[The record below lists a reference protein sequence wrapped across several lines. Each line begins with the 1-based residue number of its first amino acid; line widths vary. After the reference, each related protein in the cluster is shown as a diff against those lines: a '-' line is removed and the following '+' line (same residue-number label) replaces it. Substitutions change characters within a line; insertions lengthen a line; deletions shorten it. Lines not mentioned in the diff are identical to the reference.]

1 MQTNG
6 STSSGTT
13 RSTVTFPHFTTV
25 SEAFAYL
32 TSKMRS
38 HLAKAEFSDLRRV
51 CIEQMK
57 TPSGAQLSP
66 DLLKKVRSSEN
77 ITALFDALAESPC
90 WSWID
95 VRLLSVMAA
104 ASGLVES
111 IEVVEKYRQSVFS
124 RKLIDVIPSA
134 PSRKVKD
141 EYYSKLVIKLGKK
154 ANELT
159 VSDLLEFQNE
169 LEEVILDIN
178 NGVCVLDHV
187 QGGCIEI
194 HWFIPTH
201 CVGDAYKSAR
211 QRCDKFEEVSLLC
224 LQIGDYPVIHAPQ
237 NKEGFM
243 APAPSSSVTTG
254 KRLILHVHAQA
265 DLKKD
270 KKGALRRI
278 LYLLSFRFLGCH

>member
-1 MQTNG
+1 
-6 STSSGTT
+6 
-13 RSTVTFPHFTTV
+13 
-25 SEAFAYL
+25 
-32 TSKMRS
+32 MRS
-38 HLAKAEFSDLRRV
+38 HLVRAEFSDLRRV
-51 CIEQMK
+51 CIEQMR
-57 TPSGAQLSP
+57 TPSGVQLSL
-66 DLLKKVRSSEN
+66 DLLEKVKSSEN
-77 ITALFDALAESPC
+77 ITDLFDALAESPC

-111 IEVVEKYRQSVFS
+111 IELVSEYKQSVFS

-134 PSRKVKD
+134 PSRKVRD
-141 EYYSKLVIKLGKK
+141 EYYSKLVTKLGKE

-159 VSDLLEFQNE
+159 VSDLLLFQKE

-194 HWFIPTH
+194 YWFIPTH

-211 QRCDKFEEVSLLC
+211 QRCDKFEKVSLLC
-224 LQIGDYPVIHAPQ
+224 LQIGDYPIIHAPH

-243 APAPSSSVTTG
+243 APAPSFSITTG
-254 KRLILHVHAQA
+254 KRLILHVHTQT
-265 DLKKD
+265 DLKED
-270 KKGALRRI
+270 KGGGGLCT
-278 LYLLSFRFLGCH
+278 LSFTYSPSDF